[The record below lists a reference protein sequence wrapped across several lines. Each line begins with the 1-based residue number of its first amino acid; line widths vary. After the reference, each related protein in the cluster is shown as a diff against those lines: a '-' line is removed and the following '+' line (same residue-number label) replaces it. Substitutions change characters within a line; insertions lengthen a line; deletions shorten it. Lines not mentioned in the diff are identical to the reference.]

1 MHTVY
6 EIVEEAKR
14 LPAPERRQL
23 IHEIES
29 SLELEKDQKAAP
41 KQPPSGAPSGP
52 RYAQTLALTGSLH
65 SDYRDVSGD
74 KHKHLVEIYADNHE
88 KAR

>member
-1 MHTVY
+1 MQTVN

-14 LPAPERRQL
+14 LPASERRRL

-29 SLELEKDQKAAP
+29 SLELEKDQEVAP
-41 KQPPSGAPSGP
+41 KQPPLGAPSGL

-74 KHKHLVEIYADNHE
+74 KHKHLAEIYADNHE

>member
-1 MHTVY
+1 MHTVN

-14 LPAPERRQL
+14 LPVPERRHL

-29 SLELEKDQKAAP
+29 SLEQEKQKTAL
-41 KQPPSGAPSGP
+41 KQPPSGATSGP

-65 SDYRDVSGD
+65 SDYRDVASD
-74 KHKHLVEIYADNHE
+74 KYKHLAEIYADNHE
-88 KAR
+88 PHQ